1 MIFKNARIITSKGIL
16 EADFKVEDGKFKE
29 IKKEITPIGEEKV
42 IDLSGYYVL
51 PSVIDG
57 HTHFNSRFLGAK
69 EIIPTADDYKTGSE
83 VALAGGITSFINF
96 IDPSKGEDVL
106 KKVKE
111 EIEKASNQSMVD
123 YSFHLIVRDGE
134 HIKYL
139 DEIFKLGIKSVKVF
153 MAYKGSMQLDDE
165 NIMRAMRKVKELGGV
180 IAVHAENGDVIDE
193 LQKEYGNKEEAIYHA
208 LTRPPEVEEEAVNR
222 VSMMAYLTKA
232 KTYIVHVSSPNSLK
246 IIEAWKKKGAEVYAE
261 TCPHYLVFDESY
273 YNRPDGKRFIMS
285 PPLRSKEMRKEL
297 VDNLKNIFTLGS
309 DYSGYMSVYKDK
321 ALSYIEVPNGV
332 ASTEF
337 LVPTIMSLMFD
348 GYISP
353 EHVAEITSEDQI
365 KLYGI
370 KNKGFS
376 IGSDAD
382 FAVIKREDW
391 IVKDWHGKMDH
402 SIYEGVKFKAKVEK
416 TFIKGEL
423 AFDEDVKESKGEML
437 KR

>member
-1 MIFKNARIITSKGIL
+1 MIFKNARIITSNGIID
-16 EADFKVEDGKFKE
+16 ADFRVEEGKIKE
-29 IKKEITPIGEEKV
+29 IKKNIIPKDNV

-57 HTHFNSRFLGAK
+57 HTHFNSRFLGAR
-69 EIIPTADDYKTGSE
+69 EVIPTADDYKSGSE
-83 VALAGGITSFINF
+83 VALAGGVTSFINF
-96 IDPSKGEDVL
+96 IDPAKEDPI
-106 KKVKE
+106 KSVKT
-111 EIEKASNQSMVD
+111 EIENATQSMTD
-123 YSFHLIVRDGE
+123 YSFHLIVRNGD

-139 DEIFKLGIKSVKVF
+139 DEIFNLGIKSVKVF

-180 IAVHAENGDVIDE
+180 MAIHAENGDVIDE
-193 LQKEYGNKEEAIYHA
+193 LQKEYGDKDEAIYHA
-208 LTRPPEVEEEAVNR
+208 LTRPSEVEEEAVNR

-232 KTYIVHVSSPNSLK
+232 KAYIVHVSSPNSLK
-246 IIEAWKKKGAEVYAE
+246 IIQSWRAKGTEVYAE
-261 TCPHYLVFDESY
+261 TCPHYLMFDESY

-297 VDNLKNIFTLGS
+297 VDSLKNMFTLGS

-348 GYISP
+348 GFISP

-376 IGSDAD
+376 VGSDAD
-382 FAVIKREDW
+382 FALIKKEEW

-402 SIYEGVKFKAKVEK
+402 SIYEGVKFKAKVIR
-416 TFIKGEL
+416 TYLKGEL
-423 AFDEDVKESKGEML
+423 AFEEDVKGSKGEML

>member
-1 MIFKNARIITSKGIL
+1 MIFKNARIITSNGIIY
-16 EADFKVEDGKFKE
+16 ADFRVEEGKIKE
-29 IKKEITPIGEEKV
+29 IKRNIIPKDNV

-57 HTHFNSRFLGAK
+57 HTHFNSRFLGAR
-69 EIIPTADDYKTGSE
+69 EVIPTADDYKSGSE

-96 IDPSKGEDVL
+96 IDPAKEDPI
-106 KKVKE
+106 KSAKT
-111 EIEKASNQSMVD
+111 EIENATQSMTD
-123 YSFHLIVRDGE
+123 YSFHLIVRNGD

-139 DEIFKLGIKSVKVF
+139 DEIFNLGIKSIKVF

-180 IAVHAENGDVIDE
+180 MAIHAENGDIIDE
-193 LQKEYGNKEEAIYHA
+193 LQKEYGDKEEAIYHA
-208 LTRPPEVEEEAVNR
+208 LTRPSEVEEEAVNR

-232 KTYIVHVSSPNSLK
+232 KAYIVHVSSPNSLK
-246 IIEAWKKKGAEVYAE
+246 IIQSWRAKGTEVYAE
-261 TCPHYLVFDESY
+261 TCPHYLMFDESY

-348 GYISP
+348 GFISP

-376 IGSDAD
+376 VGSDAD
-382 FAVIKREDW
+382 FALIKKEEW
-391 IVKDWHGKMDH
+391 IIKDWHGKMDH
-402 SIYEGVKFKAKVEK
+402 SIYEGVKFKVKVIR
-416 TFIKGEL
+416 TYLKGEL
-423 AFDEDVKESKGEML
+423 AFEEDVKGSKGEML